1 MGLGIHD
8 LLLVTAVTLMVRGD
22 TWQVAA
28 CRWLNGNQNIWL
40 LGPVGVSK
48 SITMFKHVSRL
59 VGISVPL
66 MAIANPQDGLVAR

>member
-1 MGLGIHD
+1 MSVGLGIHD
-8 LLLVTAVTLMVRGD
+8 LLLVTAVTLMVPGD

-48 SITMFKHVSRL
+48 SITILSMFL
-59 VGISVPL
+59 DWCGFQFP
-66 MAIANPQDGLVAR
+66 